1 MPTLFV
7 YAVTIAGAFIGYWL
21 QTRLEAND
29 QINITLPSPFRE
41 SSEEGWI
48 LHESPARG

>member
-7 YAVTIAGAFIGYWL
+7 FAIAAAGAIIGLWL
-21 QTRLEAND
+21 QTNLEATGQNE
-29 QINITLPSPFRE
+29 ISLPSPFRE

-48 LHESPARG
+48 MNESPAHS

>member
-7 YAVTIAGAFIGYWL
+7 FAVAVAGAAIGLWL
-21 QTRLEAND
+21 QTNLEVTG
-29 QINITLPSPFRE
+29 QIEISLPSPFRE